1 MSYLVLARKYRPQT
15 FAEVL
20 EQGHITRTLGNALSA
35 GRVAHAI
42 LFAGPRGTGKTT
54 IARILAKALN
64 CQAGPA
70 AAPCNQCRSCSDIT
84 AGRAVDVYEID
95 GASNNSVDQVRE
107 LRETIKYMPA
117 HSPYKI
123 YIIDEVHM
131 LSTPAFNALLKTLEE
146 PPAHVLFMFA
156 TTEPHKIP
164 ITILSRCQRFDLRRI
179 RFSSIAGHLTAV
191 CRNEGVEVA
200 AESLELIARESGGSV
215 RDSLS
220 LLDQVISGGQ
230 RTISHE
236 QIIETLG
243 VIDRSQLHE
252 LAGALLAGDVL
263 PFLATLDDIF
273 DRGHDLK
280 RLFSDLLEYLRDL
293 WVIQTSRSP
302 GKLVDLPNH
311 EIERMQDQAGR
322 IPKFMLE
329 HVLDILFREEAAIR
343 FSLQPKLA
351 LEMVFFKVLQTRA
364 VLSIDTLITKL
375 DDLRREVQGAG
386 AVPPPL
392 TREQPREASGGQG
405 TPNARS
411 GRDRSDPPAPPQA
424 ARRPGFDP
432 DGRYG
437 GGLAAGRGTRR
448 RHPAQP
454 GGHVEAVLHQTRG
467 GGTGGDRRLGQFF
480 RRRDAEARQTH
491 GDSQEGL
498 RRDLRRHSGSGGRGR
513 GGVQRI
519 DPRAPRSQPG
529 AGPGDAESSGGRRRH
544 RNLQRQARGCHDIQ
558 GGGQMKGMGD
568 MMKQAQKLQARML
581 KMQEELAEKTVES
594 AVGGGMIKVVA
605 NGRQQIVSIR
615 IEKEVVD
622 PEDVDMLQDLM
633 LAAVNDALAK
643 SQEMVSSEMGKLTG
657 GLKLPGLM

>member
-15 FAEVL
+15 FAEVI

-179 RFSSIAGHLTAV
+179 RLSSIAGHLAEV
-191 CRNEGVEVA
+191 CRQEGVEIP
-200 AESLELIARESGGSV
+200 AESLDLIARESGGSV

-230 RTISHE
+230 IAISHE

-243 VIDRSQLHE
+243 VIDRSQLCT
-252 LAGALLAGDVL
+252 LAGAVLAGDAL

-280 RLFSDLLEYLRDL
+280 KLFSDLLEYLRDL

-302 GKLVDLPNH
+302 EKLVDLPSH
-311 EIERMQDQAGR
+311 EIKLMQDQAGR
-322 IPKFMLE
+322 TPRPILE
-329 HVLDILFREEAAIR
+329 HALDILFREEAAIR

-351 LEMVFFKVLQTRA
+351 LEMVFFRVLQTRA

-375 DDLRREVQGAG
+375 EDLRREVQGA
-386 AVPPPL
+386 ADVSLPS
-392 TREQPREASGGQG
+392 TRGQPKVDSGGQES
-405 TPNARS
+405 PNARL
-411 GRDRSDPPAPPQA
+411 GRARSDPPAPEQA
-424 ARRPGFDP
+424 AFRAACRDSKPAADADAAWQQVVGLVAGIQP
-432 DGRYG
+432 S
-437 GGLAAGRGTRR
+437 LAATLKRCCLK
-448 RHPAQP
+448 H
-454 GGHVEAVLHQTRG
+454 GGKERVEIIASGNSFVGATLKRDKHMAILRKACAEIFG
-467 GGTGGDRRLGQFF
+467 GAPEVVVAAGEDCSASTHE
-480 RRRDAEARQTH
+480 RRD
-491 GDSQEGL
+491 
-498 RRDLRRHSGSGGRGR
+498 
-513 GGVQRI
+513 
-519 DPRAPRSQPG
+519 
-529 AGPGDAESSGGRRRH
+529 
-544 RNLQRQARGCHDIQ
+544 RNQARVKETLNHP
-558 GGGQMKGMGD
+558 
-568 MMKQAQKLQARML
+568 
-581 KMQEELAEKTVES
+581 
-594 AVGGGMIKVVA
+594 VVA
-605 NGRQQIVSIR
+605 DAIEIFNGKLVDVTIS
-615 IEKEVVD
+615 KEVD
-622 PEDVDMLQDLM
+622 
-633 LAAVNDALAK
+633 K
-643 SQEMVSSEMGKLTG
+643 
-657 GLKLPGLM
+657 